1 MAQLRTKKWQKRYI
15 IIETA
20 ASVFSQ
26 RGFHGAVIAEIAKL
40 AGIGKGTIYEYF
52 PSKEELFFS
61 VFEWMNNEME
71 EKALVSIATL
81 GETAAERLRILN
93 DVFVDAFTGIRDMYG
108 LTLEFWSAAAASPL
122 RERFRETFRHT
133 YAGYRR
139 MVSDI
144 IRDGITRGEFK
155 HTVEPSAVAA
165 ALVGT
170 WDALGLQ
177 AWLDADFDLRDIS
190 HGFLDVVIRGL
201 RP

>member
-1 MAQLRTKKWQKRYI
+1 M
-15 IIETA
+15 
-20 ASVFSQ
+20 
-26 RGFHGAVIAEIAKL
+26 AEIAKL

-52 PSKEELFFS
+52 PSKEELFFA
-61 VFEWMNNEME
+61 VFQWQNTAME
-71 EKALVSIATL
+71 EKARVSIAAL
-81 GETAAERLRILN
+81 GETAAGRLRILN
-93 DVFVDAFTGIRDMYG
+93 DVFVDAMTGMRDMYG

-122 RERFRETFRHT
+122 RKRFRDTFRHT

-139 MVSDI
+139 MVSGI
-144 IRDGITRGEFK
+144 VADGVTRGEFK
-155 HTVEPSAVAA
+155 DDIDPSAVAA

-190 HGFLDVVIRGL
+190 HGFLDVIIRGL